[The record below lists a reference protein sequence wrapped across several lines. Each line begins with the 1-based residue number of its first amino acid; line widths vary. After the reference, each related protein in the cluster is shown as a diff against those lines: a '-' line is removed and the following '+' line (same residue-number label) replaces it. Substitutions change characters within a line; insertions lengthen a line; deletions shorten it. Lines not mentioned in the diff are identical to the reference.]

1 MAPSAA
7 MTLIDRD
14 GNGRDDRDDLRTLAE
29 RALVDRGFRT
39 HFSGDVVRALVE
51 HRAPDDGALRDL
63 TDLPWSS
70 IDNELSRDLD
80 QVEHAERCDGFV
92 RVMVGIA
99 EVADYAPA
107 GGPVDRAAM
116 QNTTSVYTAGGVFS
130 MLPTA
135 LSEDETSLLDGRAR
149 RAMVTS
155 LDVSPDGR
163 VLAAEHFPAWVRN
176 RKKLTYDAVGPWL
189 DGGAVPDEL
198 ADDAVLQAQVRLQHT
213 AALWLRAQRVARGGA
228 GFDLPEAELV
238 RDADG
243 HVVDIVTR
251 TQTTA
256 GAIVEDLMIAVNE
269 AVARTLEARGFSS
282 IRRVVPPPPRWDRMG
297 ALAERWGAALPVAP
311 DARALGAFLRGATR
325 EHPADAEEIAVSM
338 MKLSGRASYVLR
350 VAGSDEPGGHFSLA
364 AEAYTHSTAPNRRY
378 VDVAIQR
385 LLHAVHRGHAAPLDD
400 DALAAIADR
409 CTLMA
414 ANAARVER
422 QVAKSAA
429 ALFLADRVGHRFEA
443 VVSGVTARGTWVRL
457 FRPAVEGRLAVKADG
472 LDVGEHLTVRLV
484 SADVAVGHLDFE
496 RVTS

>member
-1 MAPSAA
+1 
-7 MTLIDRD
+7 
-14 GNGRDDRDDLRTLAE
+14 
-29 RALVDRGFRT
+29 
-39 HFSGDVVRALVE
+39 
-51 HRAPDDGALRDL
+51 
-63 TDLPWSS
+63 
-70 IDNELSRDLD
+70 
-80 QVEHAERCDGFV
+80 
-92 RVMVGIA
+92 
-99 EVADYAPA
+99 
-107 GGPVDRAAM
+107 
-116 QNTTSVYTAGGVFS
+116 
-130 MLPTA
+130 
-135 LSEDETSLLDGRAR
+135 
-149 RAMVTS
+149 
-155 LDVSPDGR
+155 
-163 VLAAEHFPAWVRN
+163 
-176 RKKLTYDAVGPWL
+176 
-189 DGGAVPDEL
+189 
-198 ADDAVLQAQVRLQHT
+198 
-213 AALWLRAQRVARGGA
+213 
-228 GFDLPEAELV
+228 
-238 RDADG
+238 
-243 HVVDIVTR
+243 
-251 TQTTA
+251 
-256 GAIVEDLMIAVNE
+256 VNE

-297 ALAERWGAALPVAP
+297 ALAERWGAALPCAP